1 MGELHVVTAIGD
13 PEFESFVAR
22 TLHSQ
27 GWNVLFR
34 AVDIDLLAQYLK
46 TCIDIKPL
54 LIFSNDIQGLSKE
67 FLTSISIFV
76 ERSVGFAGIE
86 ADERDG
92 ELIERTQDP
101 TALMAA
107 IITQGRAPLRQ
118 IGLSNSAG
126 KRARVIAIASASH
139 GDGVTTAAINSAI
152 ELNMLGKRV
161 LLVDANH
168 EVPAIAIL
176 LGERNV
182 NGLEPNRVSPLL
194 EVFELTQENSVSINQ
209 TLIEACSRNDFV
221 IIDLGLIPR
230 LAEAMTERRWQNT
243 FSHWIYENADDL
255 WLMSTPRPI
264 SAHSLNQ
271 FQNSTTKNAVRA
283 RVTFILN
290 ERVSGKR
297 GDAQEEKFLSI
308 VAPSHPHAIRVLP
321 LDIRG
326 ASAAEEDRS
335 ILVESNP
342 RGALRRKYLECATLL
357 TT

>member
-46 TCIDIKPL
+46 TCIDTKPL

-118 IGLSNSAG
+118 VGLSNSAG

-139 GDGVTTAAINSAI
+139 GDGVTTTAINCAI

-161 LLVDANH
+161 LLVDAHH

-176 LGERNV
+176 LG
-182 NGLEPNRVSPLL
+182 
-194 EVFELTQENSVSINQ
+194 
-209 TLIEACSRNDFV
+209 
-221 IIDLGLIPR
+221 
-230 LAEAMTERRWQNT
+230 
-243 FSHWIYENADDL
+243 
-255 WLMSTPRPI
+255 
-264 SAHSLNQ
+264 
-271 FQNSTTKNAVRA
+271 
-283 RVTFILN
+283 
-290 ERVSGKR
+290 
-297 GDAQEEKFLSI
+297 
-308 VAPSHPHAIRVLP
+308 
-321 LDIRG
+321 
-326 ASAAEEDRS
+326 
-335 ILVESNP
+335 
-342 RGALRRKYLECATLL
+342 
-357 TT
+357 